1 MHFFPLNEQLDVC
14 LYCNCHKMV
23 FYKAGKKKKKNIR
36 FTLVLQFHFLRPEFA
51 MCFLL
56 ERLAVLGT
64 LRSIRPPSHHLS
76 ALKRVFISSSREG
89 DNFCIKVHSRQG
101 WVFGW
106 CIIFFSFALLLFKIR
121 FLRGQKGTV

>member
-1 MHFFPLNEQLDVC
+1 MHFFSPERAARCVPLLQLPQNGV
-14 LYCNCHKMV
+14 LQSR
-23 FYKAGKKKKKNIR
+23 KKKKKNIR
-36 FTLVLQFHFLRPEFA
+36 FTLVLQFRFLRPEFA
-51 MCFLL
+51 MRFLL